1 MSGPHGH
8 GRLADATGAPALR
21 PGAIINVNS
30 MTCVHGPLRNAGA
43 AKARRRRAFGHK
55 ADARVSLTAH
65 SSETSV
71 TFASG
76 FLRRPLQGG
85 GHGSRA
91 APHPHPC
98 PCGDAEDRYG
108 YGRAGRGSH
117 SKKAPRP
124 IACSWLLTIPRQ
136 DPGHPPRSCGS
147 TSPIRGGSSENHEAV
162 RGPDGARGARRH
174 AAREL
179 SRAVSLRRGRRR
191 GRRQGCPEGD
201 AGSGSGFHAPG
212 W

>member
-1 MSGPHGH
+1 MCWASSSAISTSRPLPNHPCLKPRAMSGPHGH
-8 GRLADATGAPALR
+8 GRLADATGAPAP

-76 FLRRPLQGG
+76 FSPPTSSGG

-108 YGRAGRGSH
+108 YGRAGGGVRTARARRGQLR
-117 SKKAPRP
+117 AVGF
-124 IACSWLLTIPRQ
+124 LTIPRQ

-162 RGPDGARGARRH
+162 RGQTALAVLGDTP
-174 AAREL
+174 
-179 SRAVSLRRGRRR
+179 RAN
-191 GRRQGCPEGD
+191 
-201 AGSGSGFHAPG
+201 
-212 W
+212 